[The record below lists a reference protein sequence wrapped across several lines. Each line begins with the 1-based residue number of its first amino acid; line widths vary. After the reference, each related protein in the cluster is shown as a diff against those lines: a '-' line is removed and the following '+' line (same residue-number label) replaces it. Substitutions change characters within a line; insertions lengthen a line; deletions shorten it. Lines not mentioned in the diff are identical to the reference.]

1 MASTGT
7 GVVLGSHSVKLV
19 QARKKGGILK
29 LTSVANIKFDHA
41 MAERPLDGAKADR
54 LATLLSSAIG
64 KTGDAV
70 LGLTGRDLIIRYT
83 HVPPVPDWRL
93 EMLMKFEIEEVS
105 EQSGG
110 EVSADWAPL
119 DLPESV
125 TADNT
130 VLVALAK
137 NASLFPRIGV
147 LKKANLKL
155 QGACPNAIA
164 FQHIYVTTA
173 RIEPDEVTLLMH
185 VGAENTDIA
194 IQRDGKLL
202 FARNVSG
209 GGRLFTDAIMQQF
222 GSGYDRAE
230 KMKFQKADVTPK
242 SSAKYADSL
251 AEKVSNAV
259 MGVTGQFVSMV
270 HSSVMFCKAQAKL
283 KELTIDKVVLAGG
296 GANLA
301 GFAEYLETNLGIPVV
316 IFDPSGAVDLSGL
329 TPEETETFES
339 DPTGL
344 TIALGLA
351 AMSADRKARNIEIL
365 PEEYRK
371 RRRFMEKDAWMI
383 GAGGLVLALI
393 VLLFATSGRDHGE
406 AATEEN
412 DLTYQRAD
420 RQKDIEEFKR
430 AQAALI
436 TADEK
441 WRNLRDR
448 VRVGPTLQR
457 SLAMTN
463 RVIREQGFD
472 AIHLTDVKTGMRP
485 EFVPKPG
492 MEVDANA
499 QPGKET
505 HDRVLFVEVHYKA
518 DIKPLDQ
525 GADDVFTDFVNRLK
539 SESTAAGGVTIS
551 SKPPRKGNRSGVFS
565 FEFSMKFAPGN

>member
-1 MASTGT
+1 M
-7 GVVLGSHSVKLV
+7 
-19 QARKKGGILK
+19 
-29 LTSVANIKFDHA
+29 
-41 MAERPLDGAKADR
+41 
-54 LATLLSSAIG
+54 
-64 KTGDAV
+64 
-70 LGLTGRDLIIRYT
+70 
-83 HVPPVPDWRL
+83 
-93 EMLMKFEIEEVS
+93 
-105 EQSGG
+105 
-110 EVSADWAPL
+110 
-119 DLPESV
+119 

>member
-54 LATLLSSAIG
+54 LATLLSGAIG
-64 KTGDAV
+64 KAGDVV

-119 DLPESV
+119 DLPETVS
-125 TADNT
+125 ADNT

-137 NASLFPRIGV
+137 NATLFPRIGV

-164 FQHIYVTTA
+164 FHHAYVTTA

-259 MGVTGQFVSMV
+259 IGVTGQFVSMV

-283 KELTIDKVVLAGG
+283 KELSIDKVVLAGG
-296 GANLA
+296 GANLQ
-301 GFAEYLETNLGIPVV
+301 GFSEYLETNLGIPVV

-329 TPEETETFES
+329 TREQMEIFES

-351 AMSADRKARNIEIL
+351 AMSADRRARNIEIL

-406 AATEEN
+406 AATESAS
-412 DLTYQRAD
+412 LRTKFAD
-420 RQKDIEEFKR
+420 RNRDIEEFDR
-430 AQAALI
+430 AQAALVA
-436 TADEK
+436 ADEK

-457 SLAMTN
+457 ALAMTN
-463 RVIREQGFD
+463 KVVREQGQGFD
-472 AIHLTDVKTGMRP
+472 AIHLTDVKTELQP

-492 MEVDANA
+492 LDVNPNA
-499 QPGKET
+499 QPGEAT
-505 HDRVLFVEVHYKA
+505 HDRVLFVEVHCKA
-518 DIKPLDQ
+518 AIQPLGQ
-525 GADDVFTDFVNRLK
+525 TADDVFTDFVNRLK
-539 SESTAAGGVTIS
+539 SEASAVGGVTIS
-551 SKPPRKGNRSGVFS
+551 SKPPRKDSS